1 MHREMDKKII
11 KGLIDEK
18 LEVIQEQFSI
28 IKTYEGRIPVIEL
41 DLVMA
46 GIRDLYELF
55 LTLQMENMGG
65 VIVPKPEPAREEHP
79 VPVPPSPEITE
90 KPVESEAPV
99 EEEEP
104 PSRVAPAILSFEPV
118 IEEKPEE
125 PLPVEEEKIAVP
137 TFDPAPVPE
146 PVPEIPEPSPEPV
159 RPADRPQRI
168 TLDLFSENSGATLAD
183 RLREGQDKRL
193 ADKLQENKIVDL
205 RNTIGIN
212 DKFLFINELFEGNM
226 RIYDDA
232 IQNLNASMTSAQA
245 DLLMLDLKIA
255 FNWDS
260 ESPTVKKFVELV
272 RRKF

>member
-1 MHREMDKKII
+1 MDKKII

-18 LEVIQEQFSI
+18 LEVIQEQFAI

-65 VIVPKPEPAREEHP
+65 VIVPKPEPAFEEQPIAAPPPP
-79 VPVPPSPEITE
+79 VAPET
-90 KPVESEAPV
+90 PAAPEAPV
-99 EEEEP
+99 AEEEP
-104 PSRVAPAILSFEPV
+104 PSRVAPAILGFEPV
-118 IEEKPEE
+118 VEEKPEE
-125 PLPVEEEKIAVP
+125 PLPVAEEEIAAP
-137 TFDPAPVPE
+137 PADNVPVPE
-146 PVPEIPEPSPEPV
+146 PVPDTPEPSSEPV
-159 RPADRPQRI
+159 RSADRPQRI
-168 TLDLFSENSGATLAD
+168 TLDLFSENSGTTLAD
-183 RLREGQDKRL
+183 RLREGTDKRL
-193 ADKLQENKIVDL
+193 ADKLQENKIIDL

-232 IQNLNASMTSAQA
+232 IQNLNAAMTSAQA

>member
-1 MHREMDKKII
+1 MDPAPAT
-11 KGLIDEK
+11 
-18 LEVIQEQFSI
+18 V
-28 IKTYEGRIPVIEL
+28 
-41 DLVMA
+41 
-46 GIRDLYELF
+46 
-55 LTLQMENMGG
+55 
-65 VIVPKPEPAREEHP
+65 PEPA
-79 VPVPPSPEITE
+79 PE
-90 KPVESEAPV
+90 A
-99 EEEEP
+99 
-104 PSRVAPAILSFEPV
+104 
-118 IEEKPEE
+118 
-125 PLPVEEEKIAVP
+125 
-137 TFDPAPVPE
+137 
-146 PVPEIPEPSPEPV
+146 PEPSPEPP
-159 RPADRPQRI
+159 RTADRPQRI

-183 RLREGQDKRL
+183 RLREGSDKRL

-232 IQNLNASMTSAQA
+232 IQNLNAAMTSAQA